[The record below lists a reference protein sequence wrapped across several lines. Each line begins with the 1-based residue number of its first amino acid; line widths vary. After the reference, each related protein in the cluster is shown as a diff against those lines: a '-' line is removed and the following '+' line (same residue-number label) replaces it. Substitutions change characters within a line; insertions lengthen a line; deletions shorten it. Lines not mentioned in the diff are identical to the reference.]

1 LCSHNVQ
8 QCDAT
13 PRTPLGELTALP
25 QTSWLDFAENKRKKG
40 GKGSEGERKGKEVK
54 RKEGEK

>member
-1 LCSHNVQ
+1 L
-8 QCDAT
+8 
-13 PRTPLGELTALP
+13 TPLGELTALP

-54 RKEGEK
+54 RKEGEKEMGEKE